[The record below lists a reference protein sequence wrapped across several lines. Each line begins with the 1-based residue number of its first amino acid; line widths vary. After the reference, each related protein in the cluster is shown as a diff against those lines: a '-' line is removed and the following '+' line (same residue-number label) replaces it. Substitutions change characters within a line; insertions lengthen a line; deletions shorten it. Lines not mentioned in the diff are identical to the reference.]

1 MMNKFKNLTLI
12 TFLILLSVFT
22 LSAKEKDAET
32 PQNKFS
38 LNIQYSQTSGFIP
51 AADIL
56 WHYTADVFSS
66 LYGNYYITAEK
77 KSLEKYEKSKY
88 ALFSKTFAVGAEIIG
103 FYAAKQP
110 ALFAVSAGV
119 EYKRMKNEEFGFFDL
134 EDSTVTF
141 EDTMLL
147 DMIFPFL
154 KLRID
159 KYTERINNRFLFVFY
174 PTYCLFTDQTLFF
187 DPLSLRVYNTDSVKW
202 QVPAVEI
209 SDEVLFSFS
218 PYGGI
223 LLSGSFSF
231 WQAKYKF
238 AVLDKTKSGKYVF
251 DKVDVT
257 QNFLEYAASMS
268 YVLPFEIAGK
278 IRPKL
283 GAGILGSA
291 EFRNNDGTESTHKD
305 IGYLLVAGFYY

>member
-1 MMNKFKNLTLI
+1 MNKIKYLFFTLI
-12 TFLILLSVFT
+12 IFSLFT
-22 LSAKEKDAET
+22 AFAKDEA

-38 LNIQYSQTSGFIP
+38 VNIQYSQTSGFIP

-56 WHYTADVFSS
+56 WHYNSDIFSS
-66 LYGNYYITAEK
+66 LYGNYYIAAEK
-77 KSLEKYEKSKY
+77 KSLENYEKSKY
-88 ALFSKTFAVGAEIIG
+88 ALFSKTFVVGAEVIG
-103 FYAAKQP
+103 FYVKKDP
-110 ALFAVSAGV
+110 ALFALSVGV
-119 EYKRMKNEEFGFFDL
+119 EYKRVKNEEFGYFDL

-141 EDTMLL
+141 EDTTQL

-159 KYTERINNRFLFVFY
+159 KYTERINNRFTFVFY

-187 DPLSLRVYNTDSVKW
+187 DPLTLRVYETDSVKW
-202 QVPAVEI
+202 QVPAVEL
-209 SDEVLFSFS
+209 SEEVLFSFS
-218 PYGGI
+218 PFGGI

-231 WQAKYKF
+231 WQAKYKSV
-238 AVLDKTKSGKYVF
+238 VLKKRSGKYVF
-251 DKVDVT
+251 DKADVK

-283 GAGILGSA
+283 GVGVLGSA
-291 EFRNNDGTESTHKD
+291 EFRENDGKKSTQKD
-305 IGYLLVAGFYY
+305 IGYLIVAGFYY

>member
-1 MMNKFKNLTLI
+1 MNKIKNLILI
-12 TFLILLSVFT
+12 SLLLSIFT
-22 LSAKEKDAET
+22 IAAREKDEDR

-38 LNIQYSQTSGFIP
+38 VNIQYSQTSGFIP

-56 WHYTADVFSS
+56 WHYTSDIFSS
-66 LYGNYYITAEK
+66 LYGNYYIAAEK
-77 KSLEKYEKSKY
+77 KSLENYEKSKY
-88 ALFSKTFAVGAEIIG
+88 ALFSKTFVIGADVIG
-103 FYAAKQP
+103 FYAAKKP
-110 ALFAVSAGV
+110 AFFALSAGV
-119 EYKRMKNEEFGFFDL
+119 EYKRVKNEEFGFFDL

-141 EDTMLL
+141 EDTTLL

-159 KYTERINNRFLFVFY
+159 KYTERVTNRFLFVFY

-187 DPLSLRVYNTDSVKW
+187 DPLTLRVYETDSVKW
-202 QVPAVEI
+202 QVPAIEL
-209 SDEVLFSFS
+209 SEEVLFSFS
-218 PYGGI
+218 PFGGI

-231 WQAKYKF
+231 WQAKYKS
-238 AVLDKTKSGKYVF
+238 AVLKKRSGKYIF
-251 DKVDVT
+251 DKVGVT

-283 GAGILGSA
+283 GAGILGST
-291 EFRNNDGTESTHKD
+291 EFRENDGRKSTHKD
-305 IGYLLVAGFYY
+305 IGYLIVAGFYY

>member
-1 MMNKFKNLTLI
+1 MNKIKYLI
-12 TFLILLSVFT
+12 LISVLLSVFA
-22 LSAKEKDAET
+22 LYAKEEER

-38 LNIQYSQTSGFIP
+38 VNIQYSQTSGFIP

-56 WHYTADVFSS
+56 WHYTDTVFSS

-77 KSLEKYEKSKY
+77 KSLENYKNSKY
-88 ALFSKTFAVGAEIIG
+88 ALFSRTFLLGADILG

-119 EYKRMKNEEFGFFDL
+119 EYKRLKNEEFGFFDL

-141 EDTMLL
+141 ENTTQL

-159 KYTERINNRFLFVFY
+159 KYSNVINNRFMFVFY
-174 PTYCLFTDQTLFF
+174 PTFCLFTDQKLFL
-187 DPLSLRVYNTDSVKW
+187 DPLTLRVYETDSVKW
-202 QVPAVEI
+202 QVPAIEL
-209 SDEVLFSFS
+209 SDELLFDFS
-218 PYGGI
+218 PFGGI
-223 LLSGSFSF
+223 LLNGSFSF
-231 WQAKYKF
+231 WQAKYKS
-238 AVLDKTKSGKYVF
+238 AVLKKRSGKYVF
-251 DKVDVT
+251 DKVGVT
-257 QNFLEYAASMS
+257 QNFLEYTASMS

-283 GAGILGSA
+283 GVGVLGSA
-291 EFRNNDGTESTHKD
+291 EFRNNDGSKSTHKD
-305 IGYLLVAGFYY
+305 IGYLIVAGFYY

>member
-1 MMNKFKNLTLI
+1 MNKIKHLI
-12 TFLILLSVFT
+12 LISVLLSVFA
-22 LSAKEKDAET
+22 LSAKEEER

-38 LNIQYSQTSGFIP
+38 VNIQYSQTSGFIP

-56 WHYTADVFSS
+56 WHYTDTVFSS

-77 KSLEKYEKSKY
+77 KSLENYKNSKY
-88 ALFSKTFAVGAEIIG
+88 ALFSRTFLLGADILG

-119 EYKRMKNEEFGFFDL
+119 EYKRLKNEEFGFFDL

-141 EDTMLL
+141 ENTTQL

-159 KYTERINNRFLFVFY
+159 KYSKVINNRFMFVFY
-174 PTYCLFTDQTLFF
+174 PTFCLFTDQKLFL
-187 DPLSLRVYNTDSVKW
+187 DPLTLRVYETDSVKW
-202 QVPAVEI
+202 QVPAIEL
-209 SDEVLFSFS
+209 SDELLFDFS
-218 PYGGI
+218 PFGGI
-223 LLSGSFSF
+223 LLSGTFSF
-231 WQAKYKF
+231 WQAKYKS
-238 AVLDKTKSGKYVF
+238 AVLKKRSGKYVF
-251 DKVDVT
+251 DKVGVT
-257 QNFLEYAASMS
+257 QNFLEYTASMS

-283 GAGILGSA
+283 GVGVLGSA
-291 EFRNNDGTESTHKD
+291 EFRNNNGSKSTHKD
-305 IGYLLVAGFYY
+305 IGYLIVAGFYY

>member
-1 MMNKFKNLTLI
+1 MNKIKYLI
-12 TFLILLSVFT
+12 LISVLLSVFA
-22 LSAKEKDAET
+22 LYAKEEER

-38 LNIQYSQTSGFIP
+38 VNIQYSQTSGFIP

-56 WHYTADVFSS
+56 WHYTDTVFSS

-77 KSLEKYEKSKY
+77 KSLENYKNSKY
-88 ALFSKTFAVGAEIIG
+88 ALFSRTFLLGADILG

-119 EYKRMKNEEFGFFDL
+119 EYKRLKNEEFGFFDL

-141 EDTMLL
+141 EDTTQL

-159 KYTERINNRFLFVFY
+159 KYSKVINNRFMFVFY
-174 PTYCLFTDQTLFF
+174 PTFCLFTDQKLFL
-187 DPLSLRVYNTDSVKW
+187 DPLTLRVYETDSVKW
-202 QVPAVEI
+202 QVPAVEL
-209 SDEVLFSFS
+209 SDELLFDFS
-218 PYGGI
+218 PFGGI
-223 LLSGSFSF
+223 LLNGSFSF
-231 WQAKYKF
+231 WQAKYKS
-238 AVLDKTKSGKYVF
+238 AVLKKRSGKYVF
-251 DKVDVT
+251 DKVGVT
-257 QNFLEYAASMS
+257 QNFLEYTASMS

-283 GAGILGSA
+283 GVGVLGSA
-291 EFRNNDGTESTHKD
+291 EFRNNDGSKSTHKD
-305 IGYLLVAGFYY
+305 IGYLIVAGFYY

>member
-1 MMNKFKNLTLI
+1 MNKIKYLI
-12 TFLILLSVFT
+12 LISVLLSVFA
-22 LSAKEKDAET
+22 LSAKEEER

-38 LNIQYSQTSGFIP
+38 VNIQYSQTSGFIP

-56 WHYTADVFSS
+56 WHYTDTVFSS

-77 KSLEKYEKSKY
+77 KSLENYKNSKY
-88 ALFSKTFAVGAEIIG
+88 ALFSRTFLLGADILG

-119 EYKRMKNEEFGFFDL
+119 EYKRLKNEEFGFFDL

-141 EDTMLL
+141 ENTTQL

-159 KYTERINNRFLFVFY
+159 KYSNVINNRFMFVFY
-174 PTYCLFTDQTLFF
+174 PTFCLFTDQKLFL
-187 DPLSLRVYNTDSVKW
+187 DPLTLRVYETNSVKW
-202 QVPAVEI
+202 QVPAIEL
-209 SDEVLFSFS
+209 SDELLFDFS
-218 PYGGI
+218 PFGGI
-223 LLSGSFSF
+223 LLNGSFSF
-231 WQAKYKF
+231 WQAKYKS
-238 AVLDKTKSGKYVF
+238 AVLKKRSGKYVF
-251 DKVDVT
+251 DKVGVT
-257 QNFLEYAASMS
+257 QNFLEYTASMS

-291 EFRNNDGTESTHKD
+291 EFRNNDGSKSTHKD
-305 IGYLLVAGFYY
+305 IGYLIVAGFYY